1 MITAEVNTEEYYR
14 QLISEASV
22 GTGELVRLWIVTAY
36 KTRTDEYFIHRN
48 SVVRGLVVQSKRISG
63 GGVQTLVLFKRWPLL
78 MTCKQRLRELAQRC
92 CLEVSR

>member
-22 GTGELVRLWIVTAY
+22 GTGELVRLWIVTSY
-36 KTRTDEYFIHRN
+36 KTRTDEYFIYRN
-48 SVVRGLVVQSKRISG
+48 SVVRGLVVQSQRMSG
-63 GGVQTLVLFKRWPLL
+63 GGVRTLVLFKRWPLL

-92 CLEVSR
+92 CLEVAR